1 MARHG
6 TSATTEIYAHEIDRI
21 QNAGERPE
29 HFDETLT
36 IIRLFRRDWRTDDTG
51 DLMKNKKSASAAG
64 DGYDLL
70 ENIFI
75 AHSKY
80 VSRAKPLKGRTY
92 VDVAGTEEYKSFC
105 KARKALMKALGKYN
119 EYIES
124 LAPKPF

>member
-1 MARHG
+1 
-6 TSATTEIYAHEIDRI
+6 
-21 QNAGERPE
+21 
-29 HFDETLT
+29 
-36 IIRLFRRDWRTDDTG
+36 
-51 DLMKNKKSASAAG
+51 MKNKIPASAAI
-64 DGYDLL
+64 DAYNLL

-80 VSRAKPLKGRTY
+80 VSRARHLKGRTY